1 MNKSVLEQFRD
12 IKNMT
17 VCDGPEITV
26 EDITPHR
33 CEVIEKALQ
42 RLEVLESYLVRWN
55 DLLKI
60 DGINSKS
67 MVLNDIQYL
76 LKGDEKNGNTK

>member
-1 MNKSVLEQFRD
+1 MKKYKQWRIWLETYLKLN
-12 IKNMT
+12 IKDKD
-17 VCDGPEITV
+17 VITAILKYF
-26 EDITPHR
+26 DD
-33 CEVIEKALQ
+33 VIEDFTKY
-42 RLEVLESYLVRWN
+42 LERFES
-55 DLLKI
+55 LLKI